1 MLVRDLFGGGLLF
14 VRVVFGGG
22 LLGQGGQHGS
32 VLGDGVSGHGDG
44 GSVIG
49 EGGQHV
55 SGHGDGGSVIGEGGQ
70 HVDVA
75 GDVKVSGQVLL
86 DLDGGD
92 GGGEDEGLEHWSV
105 LKSFIII
112 SSY

>member
-14 VRVVFGGG
+14 LVRVVFGGG

-32 VLGDGVSGHGDG
+32 VLGDGGSGHGDG

-49 EGGQHV
+49 VGGQHV
-55 SGHGDGGSVIGEGGQ
+55 SVIG
-70 HVDVA
+70 VIDVA
-75 GDVKVSGQVLL
+75 GDVKVSGQVRVFGGGLL